1 MSNTIN
7 IGVLVAARDEYFEI
21 LKSNLAPLIIQ
32 GFNSIYTD
40 ALRLT
45 RGKQTLRKF
54 QELLREILGWNQ
66 TILSKEC
73 KRIKNKFPQ
82 MMDCLTAILVS
93 CVKILSSVRLNN
105 NDSDIQLKICTPDIF
120 VHAIYIECGKQF
132 WYNPWLFYHETTK
145 YGSLQ
150 KRKFDI
156 LQIVREAI
164 DESIRKL
171 IPLDSI
177 IKEYLT
183 EALNSKTDT
192 VQDPQ
197 VDQEDVEVAE
207 EDIEQDDE
215 IEEEDDDD
223 DDEGEI
229 DEDEDDDEPK
239 QNVNVN
245 PFEGG
250 EEIKSVT
257 VPTDGKN
264 SRLFS
269 MGDKPVNNNS
279 PYSQDKPMFID
290 QNENSDNEDGDDDE
304 DEDDGEGG
312 DEENDTPTQPP
323 PQTNN
328 FTPQVVTP
336 QTHLPHPASLIPAH
350 PPQPVPQPPPMAP
363 QPPPPMVT
371 QPPPQPPQGGNGGG
385 GYSFFE

>member
-21 LKSNLAPLIIQ
+21 LKTNLAPLIIQ

-40 ALRLT
+40 ALRIT
-45 RGKQTLRKF
+45 HGKQTLPKF
-54 QELLREILGWNQ
+54 QQLLQEILTWNQ
-66 TILSKEC
+66 TILTKEC
-73 KRIKNKFPQ
+73 KRIKLKFPQ

-105 NDSDIQLKICTPDIF
+105 NDSDIQIKICTPDIF
-120 VHAIYIECGKQF
+120 IHAIYIECGKQF
-132 WYNPWLFYHETTK
+132 WYNPWLFYHKNTK
-145 YGSLQ
+145 LGSMQ

-156 LQIVREAI
+156 LQIVRESI

-192 VQDPQ
+192 IQDPIEQ
-197 VDQEDVEVAE
+197 QDPTVEDDDDDDEVDE

-215 IEEEDDDD
+215 IDEEEEEDD
-223 DDEGEI
+223 GEENNKI
-229 DEDEDDDEPK
+229 
-239 QNVNVN
+239 NVN

-269 MGDKPVNNNS
+269 MGDNSTNKES
-279 PYSQDKPMFID
+279 PYTEEKPMFID
-290 QNENSDNEDGDDDE
+290 DSPQDEPDDE
-304 DEDDGEGG
+304 PEQETGEGYQDVSD
-312 DEENDTPTQPP
+312 DETTPSQQQYTPQPQQQQYTPQPQPPVITPQTQLPHPSSLQPSPPPQQPP
-323 PQTNN
+323 PTYGQT
-328 FTPQVVTP
+328 
-336 QTHLPHPASLIPAH
+336 
-350 PPQPVPQPPPMAP
+350 PPQQQPPSK
-363 QPPPPMVT
+363 
-371 QPPPQPPQGGNGGG
+371 G